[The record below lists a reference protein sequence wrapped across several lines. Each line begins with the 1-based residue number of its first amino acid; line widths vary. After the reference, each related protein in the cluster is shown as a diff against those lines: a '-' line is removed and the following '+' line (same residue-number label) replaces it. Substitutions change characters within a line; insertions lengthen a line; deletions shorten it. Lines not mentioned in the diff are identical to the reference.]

1 MRRLLIAFLCLAMV
15 GTFSLALAQSAN
27 IQITSPQALSDVS
40 GVVEVTGTVN
50 PSNLQ
55 SYFLEVANFTE
66 NPDTAR
72 WTPVSLPSRTPVT
85 NGVIARWDTSIV
97 PDGTYTLRLR
107 VVLTSGQTEYVMVRP
122 LRVANAG
129 AVQTA
134 TEEPTPEGPVIVPR
148 PEVVNELPVPVGGQ
162 MDVFDERAAELMREA
177 GITWMKWQV
186 PYTIGDAS
194 LLDVARDRINWTHEQ
209 GFLVML
215 SIKGSKDELAYVGAE
230 EYYPLFA
237 DFVAQVAAMQP
248 DAIQIWNEQNF
259 DREWPVGQINGAT
272 YVDLLRQSYNAIK
285 AVDESIIVMTG
296 APGPTGFFGGCGQGG
311 CDDDAYYAQMARA
324 GAADY
329 ADCIGVHYNE
339 GILPPTALGG
349 DPRGEYPTRYFR
361 PMLQRAAY
369 SFRGTDVGF
378 CFSELGYIS
387 PDGYDPLPGPFA
399 WGQNNTVQEQAEWLR
414 DAIRLAGEADVE
426 VKLLIIFNANFT
438 RYVEDD
444 PQGAFAIIRPD
455 GSCPACDAIATLRQ
469 SPS

>member
-194 LLDVARDRINWTHEQ
+194 L
-209 GFLVML
+209 
-215 SIKGSKDELAYVGAE
+215 
-230 EYYPLFA
+230 
-237 DFVAQVAAMQP
+237 
-248 DAIQIWNEQNF
+248 
-259 DREWPVGQINGAT
+259 
-272 YVDLLRQSYNAIK
+272 
-285 AVDESIIVMTG
+285 
-296 APGPTGFFGGCGQGG
+296 
-311 CDDDAYYAQMARA
+311 
-324 GAADY
+324 
-329 ADCIGVHYNE
+329 
-339 GILPPTALGG
+339 
-349 DPRGEYPTRYFR
+349 
-361 PMLQRAAY
+361 
-369 SFRGTDVGF
+369 
-378 CFSELGYIS
+378 
-387 PDGYDPLPGPFA
+387 
-399 WGQNNTVQEQAEWLR
+399 
-414 DAIRLAGEADVE
+414 
-426 VKLLIIFNANFT
+426 
-438 RYVEDD
+438 
-444 PQGAFAIIRPD
+444 
-455 GSCPACDAIATLRQ
+455 
-469 SPS
+469 